1 MVLVIFAVVKFSCF
15 YLFIYYLY
23 LTSAVLYSYLCG
35 LFIGLCASAMFNS
48 HFSLVIG
55 VFDKPKKVIKS
66 RDFVRVIRTIN
77 NIISINLSFHLI
89 SVCLLPQS
97 GIHTVKLRHK
107 PYTNTRIWQHLKP
120 YSKGYVILYISGISN
135 TSNASYLGVANVC
148 QDYITVSPQAPSS
161 IMSWGAGTGC
171 VGGPDDWQASS
182 IVQALAISENS
193 VSHKQE

>member
-1 MVLVIFAVVKFSCF
+1 MWSWLYLQLLNLVVFI

-97 GIHTVKLRHK
+97 GIHTIKLRHK
-107 PYTNTRIWQHLKP
+107 PYTNTRI
-120 YSKGYVILYISGISN
+120 
-135 TSNASYLGVANVC
+135 
-148 QDYITVSPQAPSS
+148 
-161 IMSWGAGTGC
+161 
-171 VGGPDDWQASS
+171 
-182 IVQALAISENS
+182 
-193 VSHKQE
+193 

>member
-1 MVLVIFAVVKFSCF
+1 MWSWLYLQLLNLVVFI

-23 LTSAVLYSYLCG
+23 QTSAVLYSYLCG

-120 YSKGYVILYISGISN
+120 YSKGMW
-135 TSNASYLGVANVC
+135 SYTFQEFQTRQMLR
-148 QDYITVSPQAPSS
+148 I
-161 IMSWGAGTGC
+161 WG
-171 VGGPDDWQASS
+171 
-182 IVQALAISENS
+182 
-193 VSHKQE
+193 